1 MLVTRKEDPTKM
13 HDEGQEQTAMM
24 QDERR
29 ASSMWCTLASRNA
42 AGGMSVA
49 LRQFMYI
56 ENHKALVLEKVAAPT
71 LRGERSVCS
80 ACVREA

>member
-1 MLVTRKEDPTKM
+1 MGWKRAEFLRDPTKM
-13 HDEGQEQTAMM
+13 HDEGQEQTAIM

-56 ENHKALVLEKVAAPT
+56 ENHKALVLEKVFAP
-71 LRGERSVCS
+71 
-80 ACVREA
+80 CV